1 MNADYHIHT
10 KLCKHAR
17 GEMFEYVEQA
27 IRNGL
32 AEIAFTDHMPLPDNF
47 DIAHRMAYDD
57 LEMYFN
63 KIREL
68 QETYPEIRIRSGIE
82 ADFYDG
88 FESYLDDILQ
98 RFPCEIVILSV
109 HFIKGW
115 GEGNW
120 AFSYHFPDKTMADIY
135 SDYLQ
140 ALTRGIKTG
149 LFNVIGHFDLIKS
162 PDEPLLQHNRDEVIS
177 VLETAKAHDMVIEL
191 NTSGLR
197 KQIGEIFPDPEML
210 PLIER
215 IGLPVT
221 LGSDAHEPQQVGYY
235 FDQLKEQLNAF
246 PKIEFADF
254 SSEKISVLQNQ
265 K

>member
-27 IRNGL
+27 IEKGL
-32 AEIAFTDHMPLPDNF
+32 REIAFTDHIPLPGNF
-47 DIAHRMAYDD
+47 DIAHRMAYHN
-57 LEMYFN
+57 LEGYFTE
-63 KIREL
+63 IRNL
-68 QETYPEIRIRSGIE
+68 QDAYPEIHIRPGIE

-88 FESYLDDILQ
+88 FESYLADILH
-98 RFPCEIVILSV
+98 RYPCEVVIMSV

-115 GEGNW
+115 GKGNW
-120 AFSYHFPDKTMADIY
+120 AFSYHFPDKTMTEIY

-140 ALTRGIKTG
+140 AMHRGIRTG
-149 LFNVIGHFDLIKS
+149 LFNIVGHFDLIKS
-162 PDEPLLQHNRDEVIS
+162 PDAPLLQHNRDEVIS
-177 VLETAKAHDMVIEL
+177 VLETAKAHNMAIEL

-210 PLIER
+210 PLIEQ
-215 IGLPVT
+215 IGLPVS
-221 LGSDAHEPQQVGYY
+221 LASDAHEPHHVGYF
-235 FDQLKEQLNAF
+235 FDQMKDKLAKF
-246 PKIEFADF
+246 PKIEFADL
-254 SSEKISVLQNQ
+254 SSQKNGVVQNQ